1 MTSSVTAPRRTWR
14 PVSLDQAQ
22 ARTQVLERSVR
33 RRLGTAWALLFF
45 NTLTYTGGTVLP
57 IPAKV
62 GKIMAQGSLPLAIL
76 ILLTINPKLKIRPS
90 VFLCVTCLLV
100 LDSMVS
106 ATQVAKFGTTLRTFR
121 LAEYLFALWL
131 LTPWFG
137 RADMLLAKYQ
147 LRALWCALI
156 SVLVGMMVAPGRA
169 FANGGRL
176 SGAIWSLYPTQV
188 AQYGAVAAGMLAVL
202 WMGRKVSGRV
212 ALVGVTVAIAEV
224 LLSHTRTAL
233 VALVAGLIVAGL
245 SLSNARVRRFFTTAA
260 VITAVAVVVAA
271 SAITSWLAR
280 GEGTAGLV
288 TLTGRTNFW
297 AAVLNTPRTP
307 FQEIFGFGISNASV
321 NGLPIDSNWLSA
333 YMQEG
338 ILGVVI
344 CALMLLVLFA
354 AILLKTS
361 GLARALALFLVT
373 YVLLA
378 SFTEDAFSDVSTYL
392 LHLTVAAS
400 LIPLP
405 GVVLRRLY
413 RRAHTE
419 RADRGGSGDG

>member
-14 PVSLDQAQ
+14 PVSLGQAQ
-22 ARTQVLERSVR
+22 ARTQVLERAVR

-57 IPAKV
+57 IPPKV

-90 VFLCVTCLLV
+90 VFLCVTCLLI
-100 LDSMVS
+100 LDSMIS
-106 ATQVAKFGTTLRTFR
+106 ATQVAKLGTTLRTFR

-147 LRALWCALI
+147 LRALWCALV

-176 SGAIWSLYPTQV
+176 TGAIWSMYPTQV
-188 AQYGAVAAGMLAVL
+188 AQYGAVTAGMLAVL

-245 SLSNARVRRFFTTAA
+245 SLSNARVRRIFTTAA
-260 VITAVAVVVAA
+260 VITAVAVVIAA

-280 GEGTAGLV
+280 GEGTAGLL

-338 ILGVVI
+338 ILGVVA
-344 CALMLLVLFA
+344 CALILLVLFA

-373 YVLLA
+373 YVLVA
-378 SFTEDAFSDVSTYL
+378 SFTEDAFSDVTTYL

-405 GVVLRRLY
+405 G
-413 RRAHTE
+413 A
-419 RADRGGSGDG
+419 

>member
-1 MTSSVTAPRRTWR
+1 MTSSVTAPRGTWR
-14 PVSLDQAQ
+14 PGLRGQAQ
-22 ARTQVLERSVR
+22 ARSQVLERSIR

-45 NTLTYTGGTVLP
+45 NTLTYTGGTVFP

-90 VFLCVTCLLV
+90 VFLSVTCLLI
-100 LDSMVS
+100 LDAMIA
-106 ATQVAKFGTTLRTFR
+106 ATQVAKLGTTLRTFR
-121 LAEYLFALWL
+121 VAEYVFALWL

-147 LRALWCALI
+147 LRVLLCALI
-156 SVLVGMMVAPGRA
+156 SVLVGLILAPGLA

-176 SGAIWSLYPTQV
+176 TGVIWSMYPTQV
-188 AQYGAVAAGMLAVL
+188 AQYGAVTAGMLAVL
-202 WMGRKVSGRV
+202 WMGRKVSGRF
-212 ALVGVTVAIAEV
+212 ALIGVTIAIAEV

-233 VALVAGLIVAGL
+233 GGLIAGVVVAGL
-245 SLSNARVRRFFTTAA
+245 SLSNARARRFFTTAA

-280 GEGTAGLV
+280 GEGTAGLL

-307 FQEIFGFGISNASV
+307 FQEIFGFGISTASI

-338 ILGVVI
+338 IFGVVV

-354 AILLKTS
+354 AILFKTS

-373 YVLLA
+373 YVLVA
-378 SFTEDAFSDVSTYL
+378 SFTEDAFSNVTTYL

-405 GVVLRRLY
+405 G
-413 RRAHTE
+413 A
-419 RADRGGSGDG
+419 

>member
-1 MTSSVTAPRRTWR
+1 MSSSVTVHRRTWR
-14 PVSLDQAQ
+14 PELLVQTR
-22 ARTQVLERSVR
+22 ARAEVVERSVR
-33 RRLGTAWALLFF
+33 RRLGAAWGLLFF
-45 NTLTYTGGTVLP
+45 NTMTYTGGTVTH
-57 IPAKV
+57 IPLKV
-62 GKIMAQGSLPLAIL
+62 GKALAQGSLPIAIL

-90 VFLCVTCLLV
+90 VFLCVACLLV
-100 LDSMVS
+100 FDSMIT
-106 ATQVAKFGTTLRTFR
+106 ATQITKLGTTFRTLR

-137 RADMLLAKYQ
+137 RADMLLAKCH
-147 LRALWCALI
+147 LRALWWALI
-156 SVLVGMMVAPGRA
+156 SVLVGIVVAPGLA
-169 FANGGRL
+169 FATGGRL
-176 SGAIWSLYPTQV
+176 TGAIWSMYPTQV
-188 AQYGAVAAGMLAVL
+188 ADYGAVAAGMLAVL

-212 ALVGVTVAIAEV
+212 ALAGVAVAIAEV

-233 VALVAGLIVAGL
+233 VGLVAGLIVAGL

-271 SAITSWLAR
+271 SAITSWLDR
-280 GEGTAGLV
+280 GESSAGLT

-297 AAVLNTPRTP
+297 ADVLNTPRTP

-338 ILGVVI
+338 ILGVAI
-344 CALMLLVLFA
+344 CALMVLVLFA

-373 YVLLA
+373 YVLIA

-400 LIPLP
+400 LIALP
-405 GVVLRRLY
+405 G
-413 RRAHTE
+413 A
-419 RADRGGSGDG
+419 

>member
-1 MTSSVTAPRRTWR
+1 MTSSVTAPRRAWR

-45 NTLTYTGGTVLP
+45 NTLTYTGGTVLH

-90 VFLCVTCLLV
+90 VFLCVTCLLM
-100 LDSMVS
+100 LDSMIS
-106 ATQVAKFGTTLRTFR
+106 ASQVAKFGTTLRTFR

-176 SGAIWSLYPTQV
+176 SGVIWSLYPTQV

-224 LLSHTRTAL
+224 VLSHTRTAL
-233 VALVAGLIVAGL
+233 VGLVAGLIVAGL
-245 SLSNARVRRFFTTAA
+245 SLSNARVRRFFTAVA
-260 VITAVAVVVAA
+260 VITAVAVVGAA

-280 GEGTAGLV
+280 GEGTAGLL

-307 FQEIFGFGISNASV
+307 FQEIFGFGISNASI

-338 ILGVVI
+338 ILGVVA
-344 CALMLLVLFA
+344 CALILLVLFA

-373 YVLLA
+373 YVLVA
-378 SFTEDAFSDVSTYL
+378 SFTEDAFSDVTTYL

-405 GVVLRRLY
+405 G
-413 RRAHTE
+413 A
-419 RADRGGSGDG
+419 

>member
-1 MTSSVTAPRRTWR
+1 MTFSVTAPRSAWR
-14 PVSLDQAQ
+14 PGLLDHQVQ
-22 ARTQVLERSVR
+22 ARVQVLERSVR
-33 RRLGTAWALLFF
+33 RRLGTAWGLLFF
-45 NTLTYTGGTVLP
+45 NTLTYTGGTVLH
-57 IPAKV
+57 IPLKV
-62 GKIMAQGSLPLAIL
+62 GKVMAQGSLPLAIL

-90 VFLCVTCLLV
+90 VFLGVTCLLV

-106 ATQVAKFGTTLRTFR
+106 ATEVAKFGTTLRTLR
-121 LAEYLFALWL
+121 LAEYVFALWL

-137 RADMLLAKYQ
+137 RADMLLVKYQ
-147 LRALWCALI
+147 LRALWCALV
-156 SVLVGMMVAPGRA
+156 SVLVGMMIAPGLA
-169 FANGGRL
+169 FANGNRL
-176 SGAIWSLYPTQV
+176 TGAIWSMYPTQV
-188 AQYGAVAAGMLAVL
+188 AQYGAVTAGILAVL

-212 ALVGVTVAIAEV
+212 AVVGVTVAITEV
-224 LLSHTRTAL
+224 VLSHTRTAL
-233 VALVAGLIVAGL
+233 GALVAGLIVAGL
-245 SLSNARVRRFFTTAA
+245 SLGNARVRRFFTSAA
-260 VITAVAVVVAA
+260 IITAVAAVIAA

-280 GEGTAGLV
+280 GENTAGILS
-288 TLTGRTNFW
+288 LTGRTNFW

-338 ILGVVI
+338 ILGVMV

-373 YVLLA
+373 YVLVA

-392 LHLTVAAS
+392 MHLTVAAS
-400 LIPLP
+400 LIALP
-405 GVVLRRLY
+405 GEL
-413 RRAHTE
+413 
-419 RADRGGSGDG
+419 

>member
-1 MTSSVTAPRRTWR
+1 MTSSVTAPRR
-14 PVSLDQAQ
+14 PGALVSLDQAK
-22 ARTQVLERSVR
+22 APTEVLERSVR
-33 RRLGTAWALLFF
+33 RRLGTAWGLLFF
-45 NTLTYTGGTVLP
+45 NTLTYTGGSVLH
-57 IPAKV
+57 IPSKV

-90 VFLCVTCLLV
+90 VFLSIMCLLV
-100 LDSMVS
+100 LDSMIS
-106 ATQVAKFGTTLRTFR
+106 ATQVAKFGTTLRTVR
-121 LAEYLFALWL
+121 LAEYVFALWL

-147 LRALWCALI
+147 LRALWCVLI
-156 SVLVGMMVAPGRA
+156 SVLVGVVVAPGLA
-169 FANGGRL
+169 LNSGRL
-176 SGAIWSLYPTQV
+176 TGAIWSVYPTQV
-188 AQYGAVAAGMLAVL
+188 AQYGAVTTGMLAVL
-202 WMGRKVSGRV
+202 WMGRKVSGRA
-212 ALVGVTVAIAEV
+212 ALVGSTVAIAEV

-233 VALVAGLIVAGL
+233 VGLVAGLIVAGL

-260 VITAVAVVVAA
+260 VIIAVAVVVAA
-271 SAITSWLAR
+271 SAIASWLAR
-280 GEGTAGLV
+280 GEGTAGLL

-297 AAVLNTPRTP
+297 SAVLNTPRTP

-338 ILGVVI
+338 ILGVVV
-344 CALMLLVLFA
+344 CALILLVLFA
-354 AILLKTS
+354 SILFKAS

-373 YVLLA
+373 YVLIA
-378 SFTEDAFSDVSTYL
+378 SFTEDAFSDVSTYV

-405 GVVLRRLY
+405 G
-413 RRAHTE
+413 A
-419 RADRGGSGDG
+419 

>member
-1 MTSSVTAPRRTWR
+1 MTSSVTAPRGTWR
-14 PVSLDQAQ
+14 PGLRGQAQ
-22 ARTQVLERSVR
+22 ARSQVLERSIR

-45 NTLTYTGGTVLP
+45 NTLTYTGGTVFP
-57 IPAKV
+57 IPDKV

-90 VFLCVTCLLV
+90 VFLSVTCLLI
-100 LDSMVS
+100 LDAMIA
-106 ATQVAKFGTTLRTFR
+106 ATQVAKLGTTLRTFR
-121 LAEYLFALWL
+121 VAEYLFALWL

-147 LRALWCALI
+147 LRVLLCALI
-156 SVLVGMMVAPGRA
+156 SVLVGLILAPGLA

-176 SGAIWSLYPTQV
+176 TGVIWSMYPTQV
-188 AQYGAVAAGMLAVL
+188 AEYGAVTAGMLAVL
-202 WMGRKVSGRV
+202 WMGRKVSGRF
-212 ALVGVTVAIAEV
+212 ALVGVTIAIAEV

-233 VALVAGLIVAGL
+233 GGLIAGVVVAGL
-245 SLSNARVRRFFTTAA
+245 SLSNARARRFFTTAA

-280 GEGTAGLV
+280 GEGTAGLL

-307 FQEIFGFGISNASV
+307 FQEIFGFGISTASV

-338 ILGVVI
+338 IFGVVV

-354 AILLKTS
+354 AILFKTS

-373 YVLLA
+373 YVLVA
-378 SFTEDAFSDVSTYL
+378 SFTEDAFSNVTTYL

-405 GVVLRRLY
+405 G
-413 RRAHTE
+413 A
-419 RADRGGSGDG
+419 

>member
-1 MTSSVTAPRRTWR
+1 MTSSVTVPRTTWR
-14 PVSLDQAQ
+14 PVLLDRAQ

-45 NTLTYTGGTVLP
+45 NTLTYTGGTVLH
-57 IPAKV
+57 IPSKV

-90 VFLCVTCLLV
+90 VFLGVTCLLV
-100 LDSMVS
+100 LDSLVS
-106 ATQVAKFGTTLRTFR
+106 ATQVAKFGTTLRTLR
-121 LAEYLFALWL
+121 LAEYVFALWL

-137 RADMLLAKYQ
+137 QADMLLARYQ
-147 LRALWCALI
+147 LRALWCTLI
-156 SVLVGMMVAPGRA
+156 SVLVGVLVAPGLA
-169 FANGGRL
+169 FPNGGRL
-176 SGAIWSLYPTQV
+176 TGAIWSVYPTQV
-188 AQYGAVAAGMLAVL
+188 AQYGAVTAGMLAVL

-212 ALVGVTVAIAEV
+212 ALVGAAIAIAEV

-233 VALVAGLIVAGL
+233 VGLVAGLIVAGL
-245 SLSNARVRRFFTTAA
+245 SLSNARARRLFSTVA
-260 VITAVAVVVAA
+260 VITAVAVVGAA
-271 SAITSWLAR
+271 GAITSWLAR

-288 TLTGRTNFW
+288 SLTGRTNFW

-307 FQEIFGFGISNASV
+307 FEEIFGFGISNASV

-338 ILGVVI
+338 ILGVI
-344 CALMLLVLFA
+344 ACALILLVLFA
-354 AILLKTS
+354 TILLKAS

-378 SFTEDAFSDVSTYL
+378 SITEDAFSDVSTYL

-400 LIPLP
+400 LIIPLP
-405 GVVLRRLY
+405 G
-413 RRAHTE
+413 A
-419 RADRGGSGDG
+419 

>member
-1 MTSSVTAPRRTWR
+1 MMGSVIAPRRTWR
-14 PVSLDQAQ
+14 PVLLDQAQ

-33 RRLGTAWALLFF
+33 RRLGTAWGLLFF
-45 NTLTYTGGTVLP
+45 NTLTYTGGTVLH
-57 IPAKV
+57 IPTKV

-90 VFLCVTCLLV
+90 VFLSVASLLI
-100 LDSMVS
+100 LDSMVT

-169 FANGGRL
+169 FSNGGRL
-176 SGAIWSLYPTQV
+176 SGVIWSLYPTQV
-188 AQYGAVAAGMLAVL
+188 AQYGAVTAGMLAVL

-233 VALVAGLIVAGL
+233 VGLVAGLIVAGL
-245 SLSNARVRRFFTTAA
+245 SLSNTRVRRFFTTVA
-260 VITAVAVVVAA
+260 VITAVAVVIAA
-271 SAITSWLAR
+271 GAITSWLAR
-280 GEGTAGLV
+280 GQGTAGLL

-321 NGLPIDSNWLSA
+321 NGLPIDSNWLAA

-338 ILGVVI
+338 ILGVVV

-354 AILLKTS
+354 AILLKAS

-373 YVLLA
+373 YVLLG
-378 SFTEDAFSDVSTYL
+378 SITEDAFSDVSTYL

-405 GVVLRRLY
+405 EQ
-413 RRAHTE
+413 AAT
-419 RADRGGSGDG
+419 GDASRSPDSPDISR

>member
-1 MTSSVTAPRRTWR
+1 MTSSVTAPRRMWR
-14 PVSLDQAQ
+14 PGLLDQAQ
-22 ARTQVLERSVR
+22 ARAQVLERSVR

-45 NTLTYTGGTVLP
+45 NTLTYTGGTVLH
-57 IPAKV
+57 IPSKV
-62 GKIMAQGSLPLAIL
+62 GKMMAQGALPLAIL

-90 VFLCVTCLLV
+90 VFLSVTCVLI

-106 ATQVAKFGTTLRTFR
+106 ATQVAKLGTTLRTFR
-121 LAEYLFALWL
+121 LAEYVFALWL

-156 SVLVGMMVAPGRA
+156 SVLVGLLVAPGRA
-169 FANGGRL
+169 YANGGRL
-176 SGAIWSLYPTQV
+176 TGVIWSMYPTQV
-188 AQYGAVAAGMLAVL
+188 AQYGAVSAGMVTVL

-212 ALVGVTVAIAEV
+212 ALIGVTVAIAMV

-233 VALVAGLIVAGL
+233 AGLVAGLIVAGL

-280 GEGTAGLV
+280 GQGTEGLL

-307 FQEIFGFGISNASV
+307 FQEIFGFGISNASI

-338 ILGVVI
+338 IVGVVA
-344 CALMLLVLFA
+344 CALILLVLFA

-361 GLARALALFLVT
+361 GLARALALFLAT
-373 YVLLA
+373 YVLVA
-378 SFTEDAFSDVSTYL
+378 SFTEDAFSDVTTYL

-405 GVVLRRLY
+405 G
-413 RRAHTE
+413 A
-419 RADRGGSGDG
+419 

>member
-1 MTSSVTAPRRTWR
+1 MTGFLIAPRRTWR
-14 PVSLDQAQ
+14 PSSLDQAQ

-33 RRLGTAWALLFF
+33 RRLGTAWGLLFF

-57 IPAKV
+57 IPDKV
-62 GKIMAQGSLPLAIL
+62 GKILAQVSLPLAIL
-76 ILLTINPKLKIRPS
+76 ILLTINPKLKIRPNIFLS
-90 VFLCVTCLLV
+90 VTSLLI
-100 LDSMVS
+100 LDSLVS
-106 ATQVAKFGTTLRTFR
+106 VTQVAKLGTTVRTFR
-121 LAEYLFALWL
+121 EVEYIFALWL

-137 RADMLLAKYQ
+137 RADMLLARYQ
-147 LRALWCALI
+147 FRALWCALI
-156 SVLVGMMVAPGRA
+156 SVLVGVLIAPGKA
-169 FANGGRL
+169 FATGGRL
-176 SGAIWSLYPTQV
+176 TGAIWSLYPTQV

-212 ALVGVTVAIAEV
+212 ALVGVTVAVAEV
-224 LLSHTRTAL
+224 VLSHTRTAL
-233 VALVAGLIVAGL
+233 VGLVAGLIVAGL
-245 SLSNARVRRFFTTAA
+245 SLSNARARRFFTTAA
-260 VITAVAVVVAA
+260 AITAVAVVVAA

-280 GEGTAGLV
+280 GEGTAGLL

-338 ILGVVI
+338 ILGVVT
-344 CALMLLVLFA
+344 CVLMLVVLFA

-361 GLARALALFLVT
+361 GLARALALFLVM
-373 YVLLA
+373 YVLLG
-378 SFTEDAFSDVSTYL
+378 SITEDAFSGVSTYL

-405 GVVLRRLY
+405 G
-413 RRAHTE
+413 A
-419 RADRGGSGDG
+419 

>member
-1 MTSSVTAPRRTWR
+1 MTSSVTAPRRTGAL
-14 PVSLDQAQ
+14 VSLDQAQ

-33 RRLGTAWALLFF
+33 RRLGTAWGLLFF
-45 NTLTYTGGTVLP
+45 NTLTYTGGSVLH
-57 IPAKV
+57 IPSKV

-90 VFLCVTCLLV
+90 VFLSIMCLLV
-100 LDSMVS
+100 LDSMIS

-121 LAEYLFALWL
+121 LAEYVFALWL

-156 SVLVGMMVAPGRA
+156 SVLVGMVVAPGLA
-169 FANGGRL
+169 FSNGGRL
-176 SGAIWSLYPTQV
+176 TGAIWSVYPTQV
-188 AQYGAVAAGMLAVL
+188 AQYGAVTAGMLAVL
-202 WMGRKVSGRV
+202 WMGRKVSGRA
-212 ALVGVTVAIAEV
+212 ALVGATVAIAEV

-233 VALVAGLIVAGL
+233 VGLVAGLIVAGL

-260 VITAVAVVVAA
+260 VIMAVAVVVAA
-271 SAITSWLAR
+271 SAIASWLAR
-280 GEGTAGLV
+280 GEGTAGLL

-297 AAVLNTPRTP
+297 SAVLNTPRTP

-344 CALMLLVLFA
+344 CALILLVLFA
-354 AILLKTS
+354 AILFKAS

-373 YVLLA
+373 YVLIA

-405 GVVLRRLY
+405 G
-413 RRAHTE
+413 A
-419 RADRGGSGDG
+419 

>member
-1 MTSSVTAPRRTWR
+1 MTSSVTAPRR
-14 PVSLDQAQ
+14 PGALVSLDQAK
-22 ARTQVLERSVR
+22 APTEVLERSVR
-33 RRLGTAWALLFF
+33 RRLGTAWGLLFF
-45 NTLTYTGGTVLP
+45 NTLTYTGGSVLH
-57 IPAKV
+57 IPSKV

-90 VFLCVTCLLV
+90 VFLSIMCLLV
-100 LDSMVS
+100 LDSMIS
-106 ATQVAKFGTTLRTFR
+106 ATQVAKFGTTLRTVR
-121 LAEYLFALWL
+121 LAEYVFALWL

-147 LRALWCALI
+147 LRALWCVLI
-156 SVLVGMMVAPGRA
+156 SVLVGVVVAPGLA
-169 FANGGRL
+169 LNSGRL
-176 SGAIWSLYPTQV
+176 TGAIWSVYPTQV
-188 AQYGAVAAGMLAVL
+188 AQYGAVTAGMLAVL
-202 WMGRKVSGRV
+202 WMGRKVSGRA
-212 ALVGVTVAIAEV
+212 ALVGSTVAIAEV

-233 VALVAGLIVAGL
+233 VGLVAGLIVAGL

-260 VITAVAVVVAA
+260 VIIAVAVVVAA
-271 SAITSWLAR
+271 SAIASWLAR
-280 GEGTAGLV
+280 GEGTAGLL

-297 AAVLNTPRTP
+297 SAVLNTPRTP

-338 ILGVVI
+338 ILGVVV
-344 CALMLLVLFA
+344 CALILLVLFA
-354 AILLKTS
+354 SILFKAS

-373 YVLLA
+373 YVLIA
-378 SFTEDAFSDVSTYL
+378 SFTEDAFSDVSTYV

-405 GVVLRRLY
+405 G
-413 RRAHTE
+413 A
-419 RADRGGSGDG
+419 

>member
-1 MTSSVTAPRRTWR
+1 MTSSVTAPRR
-14 PVSLDQAQ
+14 PGALVSLDQAK
-22 ARTQVLERSVR
+22 APTEVLERSVR
-33 RRLGTAWALLFF
+33 RRLGTAWGLLFF
-45 NTLTYTGGTVLP
+45 NTLTYTGGSVLH
-57 IPAKV
+57 IPSKV

-90 VFLCVTCLLV
+90 VFLSIMCLLV
-100 LDSMVS
+100 LDSMIS
-106 ATQVAKFGTTLRTFR
+106 ATQVAKFGTTLRTVR
-121 LAEYLFALWL
+121 LAEYVFALWL

-147 LRALWCALI
+147 LRALWCVLI
-156 SVLVGMMVAPGRA
+156 SVLVGVVVAPGLA
-169 FANGGRL
+169 LNSGRL
-176 SGAIWSLYPTQV
+176 TGAIWSVYPTQV
-188 AQYGAVAAGMLAVL
+188 AQYGAVTTGMLAVL
-202 WMGRKVSGRV
+202 WMGRKVSGRA
-212 ALVGVTVAIAEV
+212 ALVGSTVAIAEV

-233 VALVAGLIVAGL
+233 VGLVAGLIVAGL

-260 VITAVAVVVAA
+260 VIIAVAVVVAA
-271 SAITSWLAR
+271 SAIASWLAR
-280 GEGTAGLV
+280 GEGTAGLL

-297 AAVLNTPRTP
+297 SAVLNTPRTP

-344 CALMLLVLFA
+344 CALILLVLFA
-354 AILLKTS
+354 SILFKAS

-373 YVLLA
+373 YVLIA
-378 SFTEDAFSDVSTYL
+378 SFTEDAFSDVSTYV

-405 GVVLRRLY
+405 G
-413 RRAHTE
+413 A
-419 RADRGGSGDG
+419 

>member
-1 MTSSVTAPRRTWR
+1 MTSSVTAPRR
-14 PVSLDQAQ
+14 PGALVSLDQAK
-22 ARTQVLERSVR
+22 APTEVLERSVR
-33 RRLGTAWALLFF
+33 RRLGTAWGLLFF
-45 NTLTYTGGTVLP
+45 NTLTYTGGSVLH
-57 IPAKV
+57 IPSKV

-90 VFLCVTCLLV
+90 VFLSIMCLLV
-100 LDSMVS
+100 LDSMIS
-106 ATQVAKFGTTLRTFR
+106 ATQVAKFGTTLRTVR
-121 LAEYLFALWL
+121 LAEYVFALWL

-137 RADMLLAKYQ
+137 RADMLLVKYQ
-147 LRALWCALI
+147 LRALWCVLI
-156 SVLVGMMVAPGRA
+156 SVLVGVVVAPGLA
-169 FANGGRL
+169 LNSGRL
-176 SGAIWSLYPTQV
+176 TGAIWSVYPTQV
-188 AQYGAVAAGMLAVL
+188 AQYGAVTTGMLAVL
-202 WMGRKVSGRV
+202 WMGRKVSGRA
-212 ALVGVTVAIAEV
+212 ALVGSTVAIAEV

-233 VALVAGLIVAGL
+233 VGLVAGLIVAGL

-260 VITAVAVVVAA
+260 VIIAVAVVVAA
-271 SAITSWLAR
+271 SAIASWLAR
-280 GEGTAGLV
+280 GEGTAGLL

-297 AAVLNTPRTP
+297 SAVLNTPRTP

-344 CALMLLVLFA
+344 CALILLVLFA
-354 AILLKTS
+354 SILFKAS

-373 YVLLA
+373 YVLIA
-378 SFTEDAFSDVSTYL
+378 SFTEDAFSDVSTYV

-405 GVVLRRLY
+405 G
-413 RRAHTE
+413 A
-419 RADRGGSGDG
+419 